1 MQPFNVFVMSILPK
15 LFHKFNET
23 LIKILHKEI
32 KIVKDNFKK
41 QLGLYN
47 QQELPLQILSQ
58 SY

>member
-1 MQPFNVFVMSILPK
+1 MQPFNAFVMSILPK

-47 QQELPLQILSQ
+47 QQELPLQILS
-58 SY
+58 Y